1 MSLRGLLLAADTPE
15 RRARALTRDPVR
27 FPRRY
32 EERADIEVAA
42 VLAAMCAYGRVDL
55 YGPVLERLLTHADL
69 RGGPATL
76 ATTFH
81 EDDARA
87 LAEVRYRW
95 NPPEDFHALLRL
107 LGGVLRDHGSIGALF
122 VPGPLAESLAGAI
135 DALRARR
142 ESRAANLR
150 AWLPSPRDGSACKR
164 WLMLLRWM
172 VRHDDVDMGVWTHL
186 SPRDLVLPLDTHT
199 GRISRFLGLSKRAT
213 ADWRMAEEVTRGL
226 ARLQPDDPVR
236 FDFALAHLGISGGC
250 KGYRHATICP
260 ACPVTSVCRAPA
272 EPHPDR

>member
-1 MSLRGLLLAADTPE
+1 M
-15 RRARALTRDPVR
+15 
-27 FPRRY
+27 
-32 EERADIEVAA
+32 
-42 VLAAMCAYGRVDL
+42 LAAMCAYGRVDL
-55 YGPVLERLLTHADL
+55 YGPVLERILAHADL

-76 ATTFH
+76 ATTFRS
-81 EDDARA
+81 DDADA

-95 NPPEDFHALLRL
+95 NPPEDFQALLRL

-135 DALRARR
+135 DVLRARPER
-142 ESRAANLR
+142 RDANLR

-172 VRHDDVDMGVWTHL
+172 VRRDDVDLGVWTHL

-199 GRISRFLGLSKRAT
+199 GRISRFLGLSNRAT
-213 ADWRMAEEVTRGL
+213 ADWRMAEEVTRAL
-226 ARLQPDDPVR
+226 ARLEPDDPVR

-250 KGYRHATICP
+250 KGYRHVTICA

-272 EPHPDR
+272 EPRPDR